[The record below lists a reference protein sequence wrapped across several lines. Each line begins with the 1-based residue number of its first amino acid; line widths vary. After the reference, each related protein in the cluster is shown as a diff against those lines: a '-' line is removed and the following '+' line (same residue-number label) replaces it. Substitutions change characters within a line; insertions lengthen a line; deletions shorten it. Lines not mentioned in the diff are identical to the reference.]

1 MRRITF
7 IFIFISCS
15 IFLAS
20 CGKSKDAT
28 LTPESGTVK
37 GNLKEYFTVVEKPYL
52 VKYDE
57 DGWHHYVISVE
68 LQRTDVPFSFDTEGL
83 EPVGTCG
90 TGVYGN
96 FGIGIDVID
105 ADGNMVLTKSPTE
118 GGLSGVYSDDDLKK
132 LLTLGSGE
140 SGFVRWSADD
150 FEKYDDKT
158 FTFRI
163 SSSLTFNKE
172 KNSHSSNHNTSNL
185 YEDSFKEAEDMY
197 EDAMR
202 ETEDMYKD
210 AMKEAED
217 MYKDAMEAAEAYED
231 ALKQFSF

>member
-1 MRRITF
+1 MKKMLLMAMSF
-7 IFIFISCS
+7 IASMVFT
-15 IFLAS
+15 S
-20 CGKSKDAT
+20 CGDSKDAT

-132 LLTLGSGE
+132 LKWLENNESLIIKSVEKQLTAKERENKTLQNQIKELSGE
-140 SGFVRWSADD
+140 KLIKLNTNGFESPPLN
-150 FEKYDDKT
+150 
-158 FTFRI
+158 
-163 SSSLTFNKE
+163 SLYVNASTPSTVICVGK
-172 KNSHSSNHNTSNL
+172 
-185 YEDSFKEAEDMY
+185 
-197 EDAMR
+197 
-202 ETEDMYKD
+202 
-210 AMKEAED
+210 
-217 MYKDAMEAAEAYED
+217 
-231 ALKQFSF
+231 LK